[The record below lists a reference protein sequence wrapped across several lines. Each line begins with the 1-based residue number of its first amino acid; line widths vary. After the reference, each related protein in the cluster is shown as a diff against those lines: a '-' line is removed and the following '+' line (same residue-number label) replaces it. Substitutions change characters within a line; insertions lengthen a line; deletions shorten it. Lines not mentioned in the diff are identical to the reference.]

1 MPRKA
6 LTHEEIAA
14 FRHRAVDAATRLF
27 AEHGVAGVSMRRLA
41 SEMGCSAMTPY
52 RYFENR
58 DALFAMVRTA
68 AFRRFADQQ
77 REAADGVKDPIER
90 LSRLKEAYVAFA
102 MAEPDAYRI
111 MFELRQRP
119 AGTYP
124 ELAAE
129 SRRGFS
135 YFHAAVVDAIKTGAL
150 QGDPLTVAHLL
161 WAGAH
166 GIVSLH
172 LAGKLAMGLTI
183 SDLSEHLVPIY
194 AINRS

>member
-1 MPRKA
+1 MPRRS
-6 LTHEEIAA
+6 LTQSEIDA
-14 FRHRAVDAATRLF
+14 FRERAVKAATGLF
-27 AEHGVAGVSMRRLA
+27 AEYGVVGVSMRRLA
-41 SEMGCSAMTPY
+41 TAMGCSAMTPY

-68 AFRRFADQQ
+68 AFRRFADRQ
-77 REAADGVKDPIER
+77 RDAAGEIADPIER

-102 MAEPDAYRI
+102 MDEPDAYRI
-111 MFELRQRP
+111 MFELRQQP

-124 ELAAE
+124 ELVAE

-135 YFHAAVVDAIKTGAL
+135 YFHAAVVEAIDQGAL

>member
-1 MPRKA
+1 MPRPA
-6 LTHEEIAA
+6 LTSEEIDA
-14 FRHRAVDAATRLF
+14 FRQKAVVAATSLF
-27 AEHGVAGVSMRRLA
+27 AEHGVDGVSMRRLA
-41 SEMGCSAMTPY
+41 AEMGCSAMTPY

-68 AFRRFADQQ
+68 AFRRFADRQ
-77 REAADGVKDPIER
+77 RDAAASTKDPMAQ
-90 LSRLKEAYVAFA
+90 LVRLKEAYVAFA
-102 MAEPDAYRI
+102 VDEPDAYRI

-119 AGTYP
+119 TGTYP

-129 SRRGFS
+129 GARGFS
-135 YFHAAVVDAIKTGAL
+135 YFHDAVVEAIATGAL

-172 LAGKLAMGLTI
+172 LAGKLAMGRSLQ
-183 SDLSEHLVPIY
+183 DLCDHLVPIH
-194 AINRS
+194 AFNRS